1 MAPIPCSID
10 VGVACRGGVSAHPAE
25 CCYDKAVIQSDA
37 AKLARPPSLQ
47 VGKIWF
53 DGRMV
58 PQEQAQVS
66 VLTHA
71 LHYGTSVF
79 EGIRA
84 YDTSAGT
91 AVFRLH
97 EHVAR
102 LFDSAKI
109 LRIEIPFSPSEI
121 EAAICQTVRDNGY
134 KSCYIRPLAWLGD
147 AALGVDPFPNNPAHV
162 MVAAWEWGPYLGKEA
177 ADKGATLITSS
188 WARLPANALP
198 GKAKAGG
205 NYVNSVMA
213 KMEAIESGAA
223 DAILLDSEGF
233 VAEGTGEN
241 VFFVKSGVLYA
252 LEHSVSLMGITRDSV
267 LSLAKELG
275 IPCEVVRATRDQ
287 LYIADELFICG
298 TAAEITPVSRYD
310 HRMIGN
316 GQVGPITQ
324 RVQQAFSEVV
334 AGRSRFSEGWLT
346 RV

>member
-1 MAPIPCSID
+1 MEAMIQP
-10 VGVACRGGVSAHPAE
+10 GSA
-25 CCYDKAVIQSDA
+25 DT
-37 AKLARPPSLQ
+37 AKKPPLQ
-47 VGKIWF
+47 VGQIWF
-53 DGRMV
+53 DGQMM

-84 YDTSAGT
+84 YETPDGP
-91 AVFRLH
+91 AVFRLK

-109 LRIEIPFSPSEI
+109 LRIEIPFTPAEI
-121 EAAICQTVRDNGY
+121 EAAICQTVRSNGY

-147 AALGVDPFPNNPAHV
+147 TALGVDPFPNNPAHV
-162 MVAAWEWGPYLGKEA
+162 MVAAWEWGPYLGKDAVE
-177 ADKGATLITSS
+177 KGASLITSS
-188 WARLPANALP
+188 WVRLPANALP

-213 KMEAIESGAA
+213 KMEAIEAGAA

-241 VFFVKSGVLYA
+241 VFFVKAGVLYA
-252 LEHSVSLMGITRDSV
+252 LEHSVSLMGITRDSI
-267 LSLAKELG
+267 LALAQELG
-275 IPCEVVRATRDQ
+275 IPVEVVRATRDQ

-298 TAAEITPVSRYD
+298 TAAEVTPVSLYD
-310 HRMIGN
+310 RRVIGD
-316 GQVGPITQ
+316 GRVGPITQ
-324 RVQQAFSEVV
+324 SLRQAFAEAV
-334 AGRSRFSEGWLT
+334 AGRSRLSESWLT